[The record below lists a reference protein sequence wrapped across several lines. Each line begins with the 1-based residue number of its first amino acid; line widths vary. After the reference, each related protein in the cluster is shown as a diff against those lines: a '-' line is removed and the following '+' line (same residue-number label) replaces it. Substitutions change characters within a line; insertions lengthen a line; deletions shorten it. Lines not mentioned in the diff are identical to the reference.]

1 MQRQGPDNKK
11 KLKVKIVIS
20 DHTDDRELSL
30 YRPQTKNGDPRLWFG
45 RLDEY
50 ADPFNL
56 IAILADSVGTIYVV
70 NCSRSEIWT
79 SKDRSSIQFHQILN
93 EALTSDIAE

>member
-1 MQRQGPDNKK
+1 MQRQGPDNKR
-11 KLKVKIVIS
+11 KLKVKVVIS
-20 DHTDDRELSL
+20 DHTDDRGRSL

-45 RLDEY
+45 RLGKY

-56 IAILADSVGTIYVV
+56 IAILADSVGKIYVV

-79 SKDRSSIQFHQILN
+79 SKDRSNTQFHQILN
-93 EALTSDIAE
+93 EALASDNAE